1 VVHARRIAWTVL
13 VAVAFFGAAVAQ
25 TPEKVEFARDVQ
37 PILRQHCI
45 GCHGAALHQAGL
57 RLDRRSDAMRGGT
70 TTPGVIHRGDSRS
83 SILYIKISSSQF
95 GPQMPPTGPLR
106 LEQIDIIKRWI
117 DDGAEWPDAA
127 AGEVPPVATPPL
139 MTAVLARDRATVRR
153 LLDAGADP
161 SARNGAGA
169 TALLWA
175 ADDLEMTRLLLEYGA
190 DVTARSDDGRT
201 AILAATGRV
210 GAAPIVR
217 LLLDYGASPTDG
229 SAETNPLFA
238 SARIGDADMIQLL
251 LDRGVDVN
259 KSGYGA
265 IVWAL
270 KIGCRRCAELLA
282 PRMSRANLDNALLF
296 AAPPSG
302 DARDMG
308 FLIDRGASV
317 NAKDTNGRTAL
328 LLAAASDVVPLSVVS
343 TLIQRGAD
351 VNAADANGQTAL
363 TLAAQRGNLQ
373 VVDLLLKHGANPQPA
388 AIAPAVTHGSPSS
401 PRAAV
406 ERALPALQRSDVAF
420 LGKAG
425 CVSCHNNT
433 LTAMAVAR
441 ARARDVR
448 VDEQAA
454 QGQKE
459 AIARFVASWRD
470 RLLQG
475 IGIPGEHDTVS
486 YILLGLSAEG
496 YDADEATD
504 AMVRFLKRKQS
515 AAGHW
520 PIDGHRPPIESSD
533 IQVTAA
539 SMRSMQLYAPASER
553 VAYDDAVRRAAAWLA
568 NANPLSTEDRAFQLL
583 GFGWAKA
590 PKGAIRK
597 AARALI
603 AEQRSDGGW
612 SQLPGLTSDAYAT
625 GQALTALVE
634 SGAITAGDAAYRRGS
649 TYLLDT
655 QLADGS
661 WFVRSR
667 AIPIQPFFESG
678 FPHGHDQF
686 ISAAATNWA
695 TMALTIAIGNAHV
708 GDGAR

>member
-1 VVHARRIAWTVL
+1 MHARSIAWIIL
-13 VAVAFFGAAVAQ
+13 VAAASYEAAVAQ
-25 TPEKVEFARDVQ
+25 TPDKVDFARDVQ
-37 PILRQHCI
+37 PIFRQHCV

-70 TTPGVIHRGDSRS
+70 TTPGVIHPGDGRS
-83 SILYIKISSSQF
+83 SVLYIKVSGSDF

-106 LEQIDIIKRWI
+106 PDQIDIVKRWI
-117 DDGAEWPDAA
+117 DEGAEWPDAL
-127 AGEVPPVATPPL
+127 AGETPPVATPPL

-153 LLDAGADP
+153 LLDGGADP
-161 SARNGAGA
+161 NARDGAGA

-175 ADDLEMTRLLLEYGA
+175 ADDVEMTRLLIEYGA

-201 AILAATGRV
+201 AMLAATGRI

-217 LLLDYGASPTDG
+217 LLLEYGASPTDS

-238 SARIGDADMIQLL
+238 SARIGDAEMIQLL
-251 LDRGVDVN
+251 LDRGADVN

-265 IVWAL
+265 IVWAM
-270 KIGCRRCAELLA
+270 KIGCRRCGALLES
-282 PRMSRANLDNALLF
+282 RMSRENLDNALLF
-296 AAPPSG
+296 AAPPNG

-317 NAKDTNGRTAL
+317 TAKDRGGRTAL
-328 LLAAASDVVPLSVVS
+328 LLAAASDVVPLGVIS
-343 TLIQRGAD
+343 TLIDRGAD
-351 VNAADANGQTAL
+351 VNAADEHGRTAL
-363 TLAAQRGNLQ
+363 SLATQRGNRP
-373 VVDLLLKHGANPQPA
+373 VVDLLVTHGATPQPA
-388 AIAPAVTHGSPSS
+388 PPAPAFTPAPAAS

-406 ERALPALQRSDVAF
+406 ERALPVLQRSDVTF
-420 LGKAG
+420 LQKAG

-433 LTAMAVAR
+433 LTAMTVAR
-441 ARARDVR
+441 ARSRGVP

-454 QGQKE
+454 DRQKE
-459 AIARFVASWRD
+459 AIGRFVASWRD

-475 IGIPGEHDTVS
+475 IGIPGDQDTVS
-486 YILLGLSAEG
+486 YILLGLSAER
-496 YDADEATD
+496 YAADESTD
-504 AMVRFLKRKQS
+504 AMVRFLRRQQS

-533 IQVTAA
+533 IEVTAA
-539 SMRSMQLYAPASER
+539 SMRSMQLYAPASQAA
-553 VAYDDAVRRAAAWLA
+553 AYDEAVRRAAGWLA
-568 NANPLSTEDRAFQLL
+568 KADPLSTEDRAFQLL
-583 GFGWAKA
+583 GLGWSKA
-590 PKGAIRK
+590 PKGAIQK

-603 AEQRSDGGW
+603 ARQRPDGGW
-612 SQLPGLTSDAYAT
+612 SQLPGLASDAYAT

-634 SGAITAGDAAYRRGS
+634 SGGITVIDAAYRRGAR
-649 TYLLDT
+649 YLLNT
-655 QLADGS
+655 QLTDGS

-678 FPHGHDQF
+678 FPHGPDQF

-695 TMALTIAIGNAHV
+695 AMALTMAIDIGP
-708 GDGAR
+708 GFSPP